1 MNHGQNY
8 SMDPTSSEWEALVHW
23 SRTELPK
30 KQGCLAGQVQ
40 LCWNVRYHITCA
52 FNEAELKEI
61 LTEFQSPSYHTTPF
75 GRVVYTNPQAAY
87 EFTRQCARGILR
99 AVQLP
104 QRQVADAV
112 LDLVWAL
119 GTGTCF
125 KREKLGLLL
134 RPSLDGTFHDDDLNV
149 IDEIQHRCDSKLLP
163 KQEQLHS
170 MLALTGTVAQ
180 LLKNADGPKKN
191 RLHTPLALI
200 QLECLD
206 RSIQVCLTRS

>member
-1 MNHGQNY
+1 MNGAF
-8 SMDPTSSEWEALVHW
+8 SLRRWPDTS
-23 SRTELPK
+23 TEP
-30 KQGCLAGQVQ
+30 
-40 LCWNVRYHITCA
+40 
-52 FNEAELKEI
+52 
-61 LTEFQSPSYHTTPF
+61 
-75 GRVVYTNPQAAY
+75 AA
-87 EFTRQCARGILR
+87 
-99 AVQLP
+99 
-104 QRQVADAV
+104 AV
-112 LDLVWAL
+112 LEDRSVP
-119 GTGTCF
+119 F
-125 KREKLGLLL
+125 HR
-134 RPSLDGTFHDDDLNV
+134 SDGTFHDDDLNV